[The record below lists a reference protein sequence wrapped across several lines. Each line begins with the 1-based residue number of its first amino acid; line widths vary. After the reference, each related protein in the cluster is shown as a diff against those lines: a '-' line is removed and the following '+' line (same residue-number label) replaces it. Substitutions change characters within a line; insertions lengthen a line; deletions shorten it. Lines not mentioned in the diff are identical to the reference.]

1 MIDNIALLIPA
12 YEPEEKMI
20 PFLEELK
27 NVFSTI
33 VVVNDGSS
41 SNEVFSKI
49 PDGIKLLVHEVN
61 KGKGRAL
68 KTGFEY
74 IKTWSNI
81 CGVVT
86 ADADGQ
92 HTVKDIIACCNKFL
106 ENPESAVF
114 GCRDF
119 GSTSKI
125 PPRSR
130 FGNQLTSR
138 LMKLFC
144 SITISDTQTGLRVL
158 PIKYIDKF
166 IETEGERYEYEM
178 NCIMKI
184 KELDLLLVEVPIEVI
199 YIDNN
204 SSSHFNPIVDSIKIY
219 KVFIKFCL
227 SSFGSFIVD
236 ILLFMLAKHFLKPVT
251 PAYYNIIIATVIAR
265 ICSGAFNY
273 SLNRMVFKSKAKASS
288 SGPKYLLLWL
298 VQMSASALI
307 VNGLN
312 EILPI
317 GPTLIK
323 IVVDTLL
330 FLCSYKIQQNWVYK
344 N

>member
-1 MIDNIALLIPA
+1 MIDNIALLVPA

-27 NVFSTI
+27 DVFSTI

-41 SNEVFSKI
+41 SNEVFDKI

-74 IKTWSNI
+74 IRGLEGI
-81 CGVVT
+81 EGVVT

-92 HTVKDIIACCNKFL
+92 HIVTDIVACCNKFL

-119 GSTSKI
+119 GSESKI

-144 SITISDTQTGLRVL
+144 SITLTDTQTGLRVL
-158 PIKYIDKF
+158 PIKYIDEF
-166 IETEGERYEYEM
+166 IATEGERYEYEM

-184 KELDLLLVEVPIEVI
+184 KELDLPLVEVPIEVI

-204 SSSHFNPIVDSIKIY
+204 KSSHFNPVVDSIKIY

-251 PAYYNIIIATVIAR
+251 PAYYIIVSTVLAR
-265 ICSGAFNY
+265 ICSGVFNY
-273 SLNRMVFKSKAKASS
+273 SINRMVFKSKAKASS
-288 SGPKYLLLWL
+288 SGPKYFILWL
-298 VQMSASALI
+298 ALMTASALI

-312 EILPI
+312 YILPI

-330 FLCSYKIQQNWVYK
+330 FICSYKVQQNWVYK
-344 N
+344 